1 MDVQTITP
9 RTGRGNIKVLAII
22 DVFTR
27 FVRAVPVPD
36 EAAETIARALLDQWI
51 CVFGPVVR
59 LLSDRGPNFIGKI
72 VEKLA
77 ALLGIGRLR
86 AYPLHPQANGTVE
99 RWNRTLT
106 RDLASF
112 VATGESD
119 WDEHVALAGF
129 RYNSGPVRGDRN
141 EPIQGYVGC

>member
-36 EAAETIARALLDQWI
+36 EAAETFARALLDQWI
-51 CVFGPVVR
+51 CVFGPMVR
-59 LLSDRGPNFIGKI
+59 LLSDRVPNFIGKI
-72 VEKLA
+72 VEELA

-99 RWNRTLT
+99 RWNRT
-106 RDLASF
+106 
-112 VATGESD
+112 
-119 WDEHVALAGF
+119 
-129 RYNSGPVRGDRN
+129 
-141 EPIQGYVGC
+141 